1 MVGGFGRYHP
11 FVIRSRLSQQ
21 QSTKTYF
28 QDNSGQ
34 FEESKLQ
41 EPNDNS
47 PPAGTPTSKY
57 FIPNDQLEALKES
70 VDLVSVI
77 ESYGLPQ
84 FRRTGEDR
92 ATCLCPFHDDRNP
105 SLSIDGSRGIFKCF
119 SCGAGGD
126 VYSFVQ
132 KYNKLQGEEISF
144 YKAVKMV
151 NEKYSR
157 GFSLDL
163 APSSGGKSLSQRERD
178 VASAKKERVLE
189 ANLAAA
195 QFYEESLMSSQ
206 SAGPARAHLRSRGLT
221 AQTVRAFAIGFA
233 PESYFAGRRYGTS
246 TWGEGSLVN
255 HLRDLGFSATEIFDA
270 GLAIRTKKSRQPAG
284 NQNNS
289 THSNVNNDLDY
300 STLMDRFR
308 GRIVVPIF
316 DSTGNAILGFGGRIL
331 EEFHSKDQAYK
342 GPKYLNSPE
351 SIVFQKKSILFGQ
364 HMAKKAMR
372 FWDEIDEAPR
382 PVVIV
387 EGYMDGIALW
397 QAGVREAVACMGT
410 ALTPEQLSAAARIAG
425 TKNGRV
431 VLCLDNDSAG
441 LNALERICS
450 GNILSTLTER
460 YPVEIRIAELP
471 EGTKDPAEYIEQN
484 NNVKTLEDSFRE
496 DIIATSLEWTDWY
509 IKRLLSMYDRS
520 AARGSTG
527 SFGDV
532 FERLAGFLASIN
544 NAAERIKKACEL
556 SSRLAEIIA
565 KENNSTHVS
574 DTVRIQLES
583 DLVDK
588 ASTIADSKSIL
599 YQRIASTEGGP
610 SKDIKAT
617 ALSIT
622 SGDGPSVADPRAK
635 LTAKA
640 RKKI

>member
-1 MVGGFGRYHP
+1 M
-11 FVIRSRLSQQ
+11 
-21 QSTKTYF
+21 
-28 QDNSGQ
+28 
-34 FEESKLQ
+34 
-41 EPNDNS
+41 
-47 PPAGTPTSKY
+47 
-57 FIPNDQLEALKES
+57 
-70 VDLVSVI
+70 
-77 ESYGLPQ
+77 
-84 FRRTGEDR
+84 
-92 ATCLCPFHDDRNP
+92 
-105 SLSIDGSRGIFKCF
+105 
-119 SCGAGGD
+119 
-126 VYSFVQ
+126 
-132 KYNKLQGEEISF
+132 
-144 YKAVKMV
+144 
-151 NEKYSR
+151 
-157 GFSLDL
+157 
-163 APSSGGKSLSQRERD
+163 
-178 VASAKKERVLE
+178 
-189 ANLAAA
+189 
-195 QFYEESLMSSQ
+195 
-206 SAGPARAHLRSRGLT
+206 
-221 AQTVRAFAIGFA
+221 
-233 PESYFAGRRYGTS
+233 
-246 TWGEGSLVN
+246 
-255 HLRDLGFSATEIFDA
+255 
-270 GLAIRTKKSRQPAG
+270 
-284 NQNNS
+284 
-289 THSNVNNDLDY
+289 
-300 STLMDRFR
+300 
-308 GRIVVPIF
+308 VPIF

-425 TKNGRV
+425 TKNGKLATQSEKIATLSERSLLILFVELRTGRV

-471 EGTKDPAEYIEQN
+471 EGIKDPAEYIEQN

-640 RKKI
+640 RKKSNAREPEMPSMDQATPVGGKGYSSNNKRSRFRSRKRMKRSTTNNAPALTPHFSGFTLSQSDAQWVGSIDKKVSTFQCHAAWKRVNSSS